1 MGAIDTIRPLKRLP
15 PPPVHFDIDPVR
27 NAGNLF
33 SRLWQFYC
41 ALAAK
46 RRSRLALDELSTHL
60 LDDIG
65 VSEIP
70 GAARVCGPVLAVGC
84 EAMLPSSLLPQ
95 NGSDGRQSAATR
107 RSRCRR

>member
-1 MGAIDTIRPLKRLP
+1 MGAIDTNRPLKRLP
-15 PPPVHFDIDPVR
+15 QPPVHFDIDPVR

-65 VSEIP
+65 VSESQ
-70 GAARVCGPVLAVGC
+70 ARRESAV
-84 EAMLPSSLLPQ
+84 PFW
-95 NGSDGRQSAATR
+95 R
-107 RSRCRR
+107 